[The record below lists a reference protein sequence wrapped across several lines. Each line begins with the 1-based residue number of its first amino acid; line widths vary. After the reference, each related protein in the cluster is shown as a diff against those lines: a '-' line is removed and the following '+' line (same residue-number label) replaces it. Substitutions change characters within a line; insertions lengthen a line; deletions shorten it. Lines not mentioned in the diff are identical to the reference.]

1 MGNEF
6 QAPKKL
12 GDRIDNREYANVHL
26 GSTDRIIGGILAA
39 VLIALVLWVG
49 QATQQ
54 NQVELAKLGEKF
66 ESTKRERDIS
76 LLYIEKR
83 LEKLELSLELLKQDE
98 DAKKK

>member
-1 MGNEF
+1 MGHEF
-6 QAPKKL
+6 QTPRNQETRTKEL
-12 GDRIDNREYANVHL
+12 TNVHL

-54 NQVELAKLGEKF
+54 NQVEIAKLGEKF

-83 LEKLELSLELLKQDE
+83 LEKLELSLEIQRRDRQDKE
-98 DAKKK
+98 EKP